1 MAATVGAGVDGASAL
16 AAASGISVMASGA
29 AWGSGLDAVAV
40 ERGVGTTAAGPG
52 VAKGGSLVVRAML
65 RGGA

>member
-1 MAATVGAGVDGASAL
+1 
-16 AAASGISVMASGA
+16 MASGA